1 MWSQIAEAWARRTPR
16 EQGLAMAVFALT
28 ATLVV
33 LLGVRSALTTIDRL
47 DREID
52 RLQSDIV
59 NYSYQIARRQAV
71 EARFAQVA
79 QQHSSA
85 WSESEIR
92 DRLRQEIYRLGNT
105 VPPEL
110 DEKGIPVS
118 TGGDGEVLVSIP
130 ELRGGQLEAGGEGFR
145 EYRLDFTVLPAPFLD
160 MVTYIERLQQSP
172 QSLRI
177 DRIDMRRDPGRPE
190 VSAEIGITRIVVD
203 DAVVQD
209 SAENR
214 THAPVV
220 EERNPKP
227 LPQTRAPGNAGGAPH
242 GS

>member
-1 MWSQIAEAWARRTPR
+1 MLPQIAEAWARRTPR
-16 EQGLAMAVFALT
+16 EQGLAMVVVG
-28 ATLVV
+28 LVAAMTV
-33 LLGVRSALTTIDRL
+33 LLGVRGALSTIDRL
-47 DREID
+47 DRDID

-59 NYSYQIARRQAV
+59 NYSHQIARRQAV

-92 DRLRQEIYRLGNT
+92 DRLRQEIYRLGNA
-105 VPPEL
+105 VPPPL

-118 TGGDGEVLVSIP
+118 TGGNEELLVSIP

-160 MVTYIERLQQSP
+160 MVTYLERLLQSP

-190 VSAEIGITRIVVD
+190 VSAEIAITRIVVD
-203 DAVVQD
+203 DAVVHD
-209 SAENR
+209 A
-214 THAPVV
+214 V
-220 EERNPKP
+220 EREVGDTAADQPKP
-227 LPQTRAPGNAGGAPH
+227 KALPQTRPAGDGGTAH
-242 GS
+242 GT